1 VKRRGFT
8 LIEVVLAVALTA
20 GPIVLVVS
28 CVQNNISRAHKAQ
41 DLALSRLALGN
52 LMDILSSTSLEDL
65 REMCSESGK
74 AQLETLL
81 AEALPG
87 WGPDKSPASA
97 RSTKKD
103 SLVATL
109 TDSIPDHKG
118 LVKVALAIQTP
129 GGAEVSLQR
138 FMRPLT
144 RDQIGK
150 LFGKTAP
157 RGAHPPGASGSTV
170 ASNGPEANQSA
181 DADDGDPTN
190 DAE

>member
-8 LIEVVLAVALTA
+8 LVEVILAVALTA
-20 GPIVLVVS
+20 GPIVVVVS
-28 CVQNNISRAHKAQ
+28 CVQSNIARAHKAQ

-52 LMDILSSTSLEDL
+52 LMDILSSVSLEDL
-65 REMCSESGK
+65 KDMCTDSGK
-74 AQLETLL
+74 AQLEKLL
-81 AEALPG
+81 AESLPG
-87 WGPDKSPASA
+87 WGPGNRKPESVK
-97 RSTKKD
+97 STKKD

-118 LVKVALAIQTP
+118 LVKVALSIQTP

-150 LFGKTAP
+150 LFGKT
-157 RGAHPPGASGSTV
+157 GKSPGANPQSGAGSTV
-170 ASNGPEANQSA
+170 ASNGPEAGNSA
-181 DADDGDPTN
+181 DADDGEE
-190 DAE
+190 AE